1 MSQKFSTASWRYW
14 LSYWPTL
21 SSSFFFISFLHY
33 SICYLFIILKKKK
46 NLNIYNERTNCFV
59 FRERKEER
67 EIVNVALEIEE
78 KTKPNQTLDFFRATK
93 GNFVL
98 FCFFFFSAH
107 LCVKDSNFSSESGLR
122 FVFFFFSLVQDCYLD
137 YVTVS
142 SNVVLCMLEYFS
154 CLDLIW

>member
-1 MSQKFSTASWRYW
+1 M
-14 LSYWPTL
+14 
-21 SSSFFFISFLHY
+21 
-33 SICYLFIILKKKK
+33 
-46 NLNIYNERTNCFV
+46 

-107 LCVKDSNFSSESGLR
+107 LCVKDSNFCSESGLR
-122 FVFFFFSLVQDCYLD
+122 FVFFFFFIGSRLLFG
-137 YVTVS
+137 
-142 SNVVLCMLEYFS
+142 LCNSEFQCSFVYA
-154 CLDLIW
+154 